1 MMAVAG
7 HKGNPY
13 ETMST
18 DQIPPPPPFGIE
30 GPTARASVG
39 VLLRIVDGEG
49 CCSESD
55 TEHLDDGSLG
65 VLMEAGVEALL
76 RKDYADALATYR
88 RASILSPDNPTV
100 KANLLRLSELLDHDG
115 R

>member
-1 MMAVAG
+1 MAVAEY
-7 HKGNPY
+7 KGNPY
-13 ETMST
+13 KAMST

-49 CCSESD
+49 CCSEADAES
-55 TEHLDDGSLG
+55 LDEGVLE
-65 VLMEAGVEALL
+65 VLMEAGVDALL
-76 RKDYADALATYR
+76 RKDYADALATYQ

-100 KANLLRLSELLDHDG
+100 KANLLRLSELLEHDG